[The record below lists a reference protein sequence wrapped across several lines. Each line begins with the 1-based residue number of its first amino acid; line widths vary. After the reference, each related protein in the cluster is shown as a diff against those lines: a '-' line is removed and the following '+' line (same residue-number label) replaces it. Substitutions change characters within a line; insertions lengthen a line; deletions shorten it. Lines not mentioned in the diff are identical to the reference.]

1 MSTTAFMH
9 FGGLAWFTFIS
20 MLQLNLIKE
29 RAQKVNRIFLI
40 SGGSTVRL
48 QFNNGKVLDVPL
60 SGIHQISY
68 DARTSFLSMKI
79 NSAFGT
85 QTCYAE
91 IGIANSY
98 NLALLFAVTRKQ
110 VN

>member
-1 MSTTAFMH
+1 MH
-9 FGGLAWFTFIS
+9 YGGLAWFTFIS
-20 MLQLNLIKE
+20 LLQLNLIKE

-40 SGGSTVRL
+40 SGGNAVRL

-68 DARTSFLSMKI
+68 DPRTSHLNMNI
-79 NSAFGT
+79 NSEYGT
-85 QTCYAE
+85 QTCYVE